1 MSDVSVLYYFCCI
14 VNYQMDKKQIGI
26 FSGSFNPI
34 HVGHLILANYMAEFT
49 TLDEVW
55 LLVSPYNPLK
65 EKDDLL
71 DEKTRL
77 KMTEIALEDY
87 DYLNASDFEF
97 NLPRPSYT
105 INTLDK
111 LSTDFP
117 DCIFT
122 LIIGGDSWL
131 DFHRWKDF
139 DRLRREYNIIIYP
152 RLGED
157 VVIPSEFSQNV
168 KLVNAPVMDI
178 SSTFIRECI
187 KEGKNMRA
195 FVPSRVY
202 DFIEE
207 NKLYC

>member
-1 MSDVSVLYYFCCI
+1 
-14 VNYQMDKKQIGI
+14 MDKKQIGI

-71 DEKTRL
+71 DDKTRL

>member
-1 MSDVSVLYYFCCI
+1 
-14 VNYQMDKKQIGI
+14 MDKKQIGI

-34 HVGHLILANYMAEFT
+34 HVGHLILANYIAEFT

-55 LLVSPYNPLK
+55 LLVSPHNPLK
-65 EKDDLL
+65 VKDDLL
-71 DEKTRL
+71 DEKIRL

-117 DCIFT
+117 NCIFT

-131 DFHRWKDF
+131 DFHKWKDY

-157 VVIPSEFSQNV
+157 IVIPSEFSQNV

-207 NKLYC
+207 NRLYC

>member
-1 MSDVSVLYYFCCI
+1 
-14 VNYQMDKKQIGI
+14 MDKKQIGI